1 MTYRSPLLPSLVVV
15 ALVLLALAP
24 AARAATRE
32 PATDDA
38 LADGE
43 VDPEDLVARATVGR
57 VPVPRAPGGH
67 AWLSLVGFSRRNA
80 ITDERDVGGM
90 LVVGLPLD
98 RTARPSVKPV
108 LETTR
113 VVAIEGGETNLALTP
128 RLARTCVAAA
138 WRTAGLGPDDARLD
152 AITSRARWSALLP
165 EARVRAV
172 RFEDA
177 RLSTDTGTDSAR
189 WRDSA
194 GANVGFEGRL
204 TWRLDRLLYADDE
217 PAFERMKL
225 ERHDARSRIAA
236 RTLEAL
242 FHWQRAWIDLR
253 SVPPASRGTRDEVD
267 AALRVFEAEAALD
280 VLTGGWFTSWRSRQA
295 NGPPVVVPERAP
307 SEL

>member
-1 MTYRSPLLPSLVVV
+1 MVRV
-15 ALVLLALAP
+15 LALAVTLLLSSM
-24 AARAATRE
+24 ASEARASPR
-32 PATDDA
+32 PIATDDA

-57 VPVPRAPGGH
+57 ALPPLPSSRSRTWV
-67 AWLSLVGFSRRNA
+67 SLVGFSRRNT
-80 ITDERDVGGM
+80 IDEREEVGGM

-98 RTARPSVKPV
+98 RLGQLGTRPSAAAAGVRP
-108 LETTR
+108 
-113 VVAIEGGETNLALTP
+113 VAIEGGETTLALTS
-128 RLARTCVAAA
+128 RLARNTVNAA
-138 WRTAGLGPDDARLD
+138 WRTAGIGPDDARLD
-152 AITSRARWSALLP
+152 SVVSRARWSAVLP

-177 RLSTDTGTDSAR
+177 RLATDTGTDSTR

-225 ERHDARSRIAA
+225 ERHDARARIAS

-242 FHWQRAWIDLR
+242 FHWQRAWLDLR
-253 SVPPASRGTRDEVD
+253 SLPPMSKGTREEVD
-267 AALRVFEAEAALD
+267 AALRVLEAEAALD
-280 VLTGGWFTSWRSRQA
+280 VLTAGWFTTARPARL
-295 NGPPVVVPERAP
+295 NVVNVVPEHAND
-307 SEL
+307 L

>member
-1 MTYRSPLLPSLVVV
+1 MTSRAPRLRPLLFFF
-15 ALVLLALAP
+15 LLFFSSAP
-24 AARAATRE
+24 AAKASPRAS

-57 VPVPRAPGGH
+57 ATVPRPPGGQ
-67 AWLSLVGFSRRNA
+67 AWLSVVGFSRRSA
-80 ITDERDVGGM
+80 ITDEREVGGM
-90 LVVGLPLD
+90 MVVGLPLD
-98 RTARPSVKPV
+98 RIARPSVKPNI
-108 LETTR
+108 EATR
-113 VVAIEGGETNLALTP
+113 VVAIEGGETTLALTP
-128 RLARTCVAAA
+128 RLARTCVANA
-138 WRTAGLGPDDARLD
+138 WRVAGLGSDDARLD
-152 AITSRARWSALLP
+152 AIISRARWSALLP

-204 TWRLDRLLYADDE
+204 TWRLDRLLYAEDE

-225 ERHDARSRIAA
+225 ERHDARSRIAS

-253 SVPPASRGTRDEVD
+253 ALPPASRGTRDEVD
-267 AALRVFEAEAALD
+267 AALRVLEAEAALD
-280 VLTGGWFTSWRSRQA
+280 VLTGGWFTAWRSQRIS
-295 NGPPVVVPERAP
+295 VVVPERAP
-307 SEL
+307 NEL